1 MGFTESVAVRPSMHD
16 AMDGWMD
23 RLIRLCTNWT
33 SGLDICIVVFIWMG
47 YIYIYVWSM
56 IYDR

>member
-47 YIYIYVWSM
+47 YIYMYGL
-56 IYDR
+56 